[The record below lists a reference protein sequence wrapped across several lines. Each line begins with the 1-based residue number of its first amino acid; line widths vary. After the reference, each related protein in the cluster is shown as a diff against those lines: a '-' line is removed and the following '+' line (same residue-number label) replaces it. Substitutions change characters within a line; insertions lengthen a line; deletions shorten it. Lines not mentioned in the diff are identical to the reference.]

1 MAVQS
6 LVFGAEASDGCPVV
20 KHLSHSSLSDVRRT
34 LEITRNRNS
43 QKLTRHAYLVEC
55 RLREKSRQT
64 HTPNDSLTVATCILM
79 SYC

>member
-6 LVFGAEASDGCPVV
+6 LVLGAEASDGCPVV

-43 QKLTRHAYLVEC
+43 PKLTRHAYLVEC
-55 RLREKSRQT
+55 TCRLREKSRQI
-64 HTPNDSLTVATCILM
+64 HKHLM
-79 SYC
+79 IA